1 MKDDNFTELFEK
13 FNPEL
18 SPDCL
23 FMAKLQRGMEA
34 MEIVKRHSHA
44 VARRNK
50 IAVVLASFSGFVA
63 GVLLM
68 LLFPVLESW
77 MSIPAITIPY
87 IPFDAVHFDPQH
99 VLWIITALTSG
110 IIACNVYTLA
120 VSRPITE

>member
-1 MKDDNFTELFEK
+1 MEDDNFTELFEK

-23 FMAKLQRGMEA
+23 FMAKLRRGMEA

-50 IAVVLASFSGFVA
+50 IAVVLASVSGFVA

-77 MSIPAITIPY
+77 MSIPTITVPY
-87 IPFDAVHFDPQH
+87 ITVEAVHFNPQY

-120 VSRPITE
+120 VSRPIAE